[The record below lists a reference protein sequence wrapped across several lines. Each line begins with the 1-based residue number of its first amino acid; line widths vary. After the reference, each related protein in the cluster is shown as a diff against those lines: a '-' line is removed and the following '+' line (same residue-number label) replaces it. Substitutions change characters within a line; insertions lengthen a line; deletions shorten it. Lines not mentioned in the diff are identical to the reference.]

1 MPFYKFEKNDKFFN
15 IVKAH
20 PKSAF
25 SIWSGSVFYNN
36 QSASVPRRGALSDP
50 GGVTGARPDQK
61 SGYLNLFEANVNRRY
76 GQGTNADGTDISLI
90 TPFRV
95 KDVGDL
101 VSFKNIGQDKYFKD
115 YDQGDTLVG
124 SYPLTSSI
132 TRIFYNYGGNDY
144 RSTGGHEPFD
154 FPIITE
160 TGGRA
165 NRLPNGTVTQ
175 VVMSG
180 TTDGRNQLNQWW
192 GPGVAKSLYKSMFSG
207 ESGKGVKNVFF
218 SGSVWYNNEN
228 DFPLGG
234 PPSAGT
240 NLVYDS
246 KGRRRRHLEAL
257 KNTLNYYSYLS
268 PHYKYISHVRKDGER
283 NFGKVRL
290 NMINIPSIFYGSS
303 IKKGTVF
310 LKFYVTGTLIGEL
323 GDIKRNGELVQV
335 GPTGSNGSGSVA
347 GVVLYNEGVLLLTAS
362 HDLTA
367 AGTAMDPPHTEK
379 YISEDLKVAADSP
392 SWLYWGASMRE
403 TTIYN
408 SGSAPTAADS
418 DAMSGSYGTWLTQ
431 PVFCP
436 SSSFSIDFE
445 GTNHVNTMTMFAHAP
460 KGVLNHSN
468 NLTYLDYQSSLTGS
482 SQKGPETSKRRYVE
496 YEKVKI
502 KNTTKSQFKNYQED
516 FEKQVY
522 ISKIGIYDKDK
533 NLVGIAKLAN
543 PVKKKEDR
551 DFTFKIKLDI

>member
-20 PKSAF
+20 PKNTF

-50 GGVTGARPDQK
+50 GGVTAARPDQK

-76 GQGTNADGTDISLI
+76 GQGTNADGTDKSLI
-90 TPFRV
+90 VPFRI

-115 YDQGDTLVG
+115 YNQGDTLVG

-144 RSTGGHEPFD
+144 RSTGGHEPGD
-154 FPIITE
+154 FPIITD

-165 NRLPNGTVTQ
+165 NRLPNDTYTQ
-175 VVMSG
+175 IVMSG
-180 TTDGRNQLNQWW
+180 TNDGRNPLK
-192 GPGVAKSLYKSMFSG
+192 PGTSENPFSLYKTIFNG
-207 ESGKGVKNVFF
+207 TSGKGVKNVFF

-228 DFPLGG
+228 DYPHGA
-234 PPSAGT
+234 PADGT
-240 NLVYDS
+240 NLIYNS

-290 NMINIPSIFYGSS
+290 NMISVPSIFYGSS

-310 LKFYVTGTLIGEL
+310 LKYYVTGTLVGEL
-323 GDIKRNGELVQV
+323 GDIKRNGELIQV

-362 HDLTA
+362 HDLTKNNTKM
-367 AGTAMDPPHTEK
+367 GPSHTEK
-379 YISEDLKVAADSP
+379 YIAEAATVASDYA

-403 TTIYN
+403 STIYN
-408 SGSAPTAADS
+408 SGSAPSVADS
-418 DAMSGSYGTWLTQ
+418 AAMSGSYGTWLTQ

-482 SQKGPETSKRRYVE
+482 SQKGPETSKRRYIE

-533 NLVGIAKLAN
+533 NLIGVAKLAN

>member
-20 PKSAF
+20 PKNTF

-36 QSASVPRRGALSDP
+36 QSASVPRQGALSDP
-50 GGVTGARPDQK
+50 GGVTAARPDQK

-76 GQGTNADGTDISLI
+76 GQGTNADGTDKSLI
-90 TPFRV
+90 VPFRI

-115 YDQGDTLVG
+115 YNQGDTLVG

-132 TRIFYNYGGNDY
+132 TRIFYNYGNYDY
-144 RSTGGHEPFD
+144 RVKGDGHDPFD
-154 FPIITE
+154 FNIIRPPA
-160 TGGRA
+160 GRA
-165 NRLPNGTVTQ
+165 NLLPNDTYTQ

-180 TTDGRNQLNQWW
+180 SLDGRNLQK
-192 GPGVAKSLYKSMFSG
+192 PGTPENEFSFYKTMFNG
-207 ESGKGVKNVFF
+207 ESGKGFKNVFF
-218 SGSVWYNNEN
+218 SGSVWYDNESS
-228 DFPLGG
+228 FPFGG
-234 PPSAGT
+234 PAGS
-240 NLVYDS
+240 NLVYNS

-268 PHYKYISHVRKDGER
+268 PHYKYVSNIRKDGER

-367 AGTAMDPPHTEK
+367 AGTAMGPAHTEK
-379 YISEDLKVAADSP
+379 YISEGLKVAADSP

-403 TTIYN
+403 TTMYN
-408 SGSAPTAADS
+408 SGSDPS
-418 DAMSGSYGTWLTQ
+418 SPLIGSRAEWVDQ

-533 NLVGIAKLAN
+533 NLIGIAKLAN
-543 PVKKKEDR
+543 PI
-551 DFTFKIKLDI
+551 KIGRAHV

>member
-25 SIWSGSVFYNN
+25 SVWSGSVFYNN
-36 QSASVPRRGALSDP
+36 QSASVPRAGALSNP
-50 GGVTGARPDQK
+50 GGVTSNPPDQK

-76 GQGTNADGTDISLI
+76 GQGTQENGTDKSLI
-90 TPFRV
+90 TPFRI

-115 YDQGDTLVG
+115 YNQGDTLVG

-132 TRIFYNYGGNDY
+132 TRILYNYGSSDY
-144 RSTGGHEPFD
+144 RQTLGHDSLDFD
-154 FPIITE
+154 IIIPPNV
-160 TGGRA
+160 RA
-165 NRLPNGTVTQ
+165 NILPNGTYTQ

-180 TTDGRNQLNQWW
+180 TTDGRDPMKPPSPEN
-192 GPGVAKSLYKSMFSG
+192 PFSFYKTMFNG
-207 ESGKGVKNVFF
+207 ESGKGFKNVFF
-218 SGSVWYNNEN
+218 SGSVWYSNESSHP
-228 DFPLGG
+228 FGG
-234 PPSAGT
+234 PPAGAT
-240 NLVYDS
+240 QLVYDS

-268 PHYKYISHVRKDGER
+268 PHYKYISHIRKDGER

-290 NMINIPSIFYGSS
+290 NMISIPSIFYGSS

-310 LKFYVTGTLIGEL
+310 LKYYVTGTLVGEV
-323 GDIKRNGELVQV
+323 GDIKRNGELIQV

-362 HDLTA
+362 HDLTKT
-367 AGTAMDPPHTEK
+367 GTKMGPSHTEK
-379 YISEDLKVAADSP
+379 YISEGLKAGADYAN
-392 SWLYWGASMRE
+392 WLYWGASMRE
-403 TTIYN
+403 SVIYN
-408 SGSAPTAADS
+408 SGTAPSTPLV
-418 DAMSGSYGTWLTQ
+418 GSRSTWLAQ

>member
-20 PKSAF
+20 PENVF

-50 GGVTGARPDQK
+50 GGVTAARPDQK

-76 GQGTNADGTDISLI
+76 GQGTQENGTDKSLI
-90 TPFRV
+90 TPFRI

-115 YDQGDTLVG
+115 YNQGDTLVG

-144 RSTGGHEPFD
+144 RSTGGHDPMN
-154 FPIITE
+154 FPIITD

-165 NRLPNGTVTQ
+165 NRLPNGTITQ
-175 VVMSG
+175 VIMSG
-180 TTDGRNQLNQWW
+180 GDDGRNVVK
-192 GPGVAKSLYKSMFSG
+192 PGSPENPFSFYKTIFNKA
-207 ESGKGVKNVFF
+207 SGKGIKNVFF
-218 SGSVWYNNEN
+218 SGSVWYNNADN
-228 DFPLGG
+228 L
-234 PPSAGT
+234 PSDAFSKEED
-240 NLVYDS
+240 LVYNS
-246 KGRRRRHLEAL
+246 KGRRRRYLEAL

-290 NMINIPSIFYGSS
+290 NMINVPSIFYGSS

-310 LKFYVTGTLIGEL
+310 LKYYVTGTLVGEL
-323 GDIKRNGELVQV
+323 GDIKRNGELIQV

-347 GVVLYNEGVLLLTAS
+347 GVILYNEGVLLLTAS
-362 HDLTA
+362 HDLTKT
-367 AGTAMDPPHTEK
+367 GTKMGPSHTEK
-379 YISEDLKVAADSP
+379 YISEGTKAAADYA
-392 SWLYWGASMRE
+392 SWLYWGASLRE
-403 TTIYN
+403 STIYN
-408 SGSAPTAADS
+408 SGSAPSVLDS
-418 DAMSGSYGTWLTQ
+418 AAMSASYGTWLTQ

-436 SSSFSIDFE
+436 SSSFSLDFE

-460 KGVLNHSN
+460 KGRLNHSN

-482 SQKGPETSKRRYVE
+482 SQKGPETSKRRYLE

-502 KNTTKSQFKNYQED
+502 KNTSKSQFKNYEEEY
-516 FEKQVY
+516 EKQVY

-533 NLVGIAKLAN
+533 NLIGIAKLAN
-543 PVKKKEDR
+543 PIKKKEDR
-551 DFTFKIKLDI
+551 DLTFKIKFDI